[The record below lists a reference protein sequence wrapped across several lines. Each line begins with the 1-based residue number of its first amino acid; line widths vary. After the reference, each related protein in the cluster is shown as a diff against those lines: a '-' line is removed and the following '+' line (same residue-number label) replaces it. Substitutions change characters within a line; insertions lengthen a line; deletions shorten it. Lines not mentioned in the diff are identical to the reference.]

1 MSAPKGLG
9 EVTMEVIDLRSDTVT
24 KPTPEMREAMSTA
37 EVGDDVYSEDPTV
50 NRLEERAAEVFGMEA
65 AIFVPTGSMGNQIAL
80 RLHTEPGREVVC
92 ESRAHVLDW
101 EMGMAAMFSG
111 CQLRTV
117 QGERGIL
124 RWKDIEPALATT
136 GLYYKAQTGLIWVEN
151 THNMAGGSVTPLAVM
166 RELRDGAHGRGLP
179 IHLDGAR
186 VFNASTALKTDVATL
201 TAGYDSVNFCLSKG
215 LCAPVGSLLVSS
227 RKNIDKARRIR
238 KALGGGMRQA
248 GVLAAAGLIALDVM
262 SKRLDD
268 DHANAKLLA
277 QKIADVDGISVDP
290 AEVETNI
297 VIFRTEFDA
306 PAYVASLKERG
317 VLASAINANTVRFV
331 THHDVSQEQC
341 ACAGEIAVDV
351 AAEMLLETA

>member
-1 MSAPKGLG
+1 MN
-9 EVTMEVIDLRSDTVT
+9 VIDLRSDTVT
-24 KPTPEMREAMSTA
+24 KPTPEMREAMAHA

-50 NRLEERAAEVFGMEA
+50 NRLEARAAEVFGMEA

-80 RLHTEPGREVVC
+80 RMHTEQGKEVVC

-101 EMGMAAMFSG
+101 EMGMAAVFSG

-117 QGERGIL
+117 QGNRGIL
-124 RWKDIEPALATT
+124 RWNDIEPALATT

-166 RELRDGAHGRGLP
+166 RELRDGAHDRGLP

-186 VFNASTALKTDVATL
+186 VFNAATALKTDVATL

-227 RKNIDKARRIR
+227 KKNIETARRLR

-262 SKRLDD
+262 SKRLAE
-268 DHANAKLLA
+268 DHANAKL
-277 QKIADVDGISVDP
+277 IAERIAVVEGISLNP

-297 VIFRTEFDA
+297 VIFRTAFDA
-306 PAYVASLKERG
+306 PAFVAALKEQG
-317 VLASAINANTVRFV
+317 VLASALNASTVRFV
-331 THHDVSQEQC
+331 THHDVDRA
-341 ACAGEIAVDV
+341 ACVKAAEVVVQV
-351 AAEMLLETA
+351 AAQILQPA